1 MRYPAILLAVAL
13 AAQAGVAGPAETSGA
28 RFYFSGDGVI
38 DLYSTHSDEHLVL
51 RYRDAEGGYDRA
63 ALARIAQFFRSR
75 SDGRSGPISL
85 RLIELIDYVQDRYRP
100 RRLALVSGYRSPA
113 FNQALRDSGHRVAQA
128 SLHTEGMAADVQPAG
143 LNLRRLWLQL
153 RALHAGGVG
162 LYQSEGFI
170 HLDTG
175 APRFWEAATSGVEK
189 NLSADNARLFARTDF
204 DRYAD
209 LRGATVDL
217 HAVTALPIRIGRTA
231 HLGDREVAL
240 TAVGGGIAL
249 DGECYVISEPA
260 DRYAFAVASS
270 MDPPLHGV
278 PLRLQ
283 TCLPRIGATPEEI
296 VSNPVERLR

>member
-1 MRYPAILLAVAL
+1 MMYPAMALALVLAV
-13 AAQAGVAGPAETSGA
+13 QAGVADPATASGE
-28 RFYFSGDGVI
+28 RFYFSGDGVL
-38 DLYSTHSDEHLVL
+38 DLYSTHSDEHLAL
-51 RYRDAEGGYDRA
+51 RYRDAEGRYDPT

-85 RLIELIDYVQDRYRP
+85 RLIELIDYVQDHYRP

-113 FNQALRDSGHRVAQA
+113 FNQALRESGHRVAQA
-128 SLHTEGMAADVQPAG
+128 SLHTEGMAADIQPVG
-143 LNLRRLWLQL
+143 LNLRSLWLQL
-153 RALHAGGVG
+153 RALRAGGAG

-209 LRGATVDL
+209 LRGAIVGL
-217 HAVTALPIRIGRTA
+217 HAVTALPIGIARTA
-231 HLGDREVAL
+231 HLGDREVVLA
-240 TAVGGGIAL
+240 AVGDGIAL
-249 DGECYVISEPA
+249 DADCYVVSEPA
-260 DRYAFAVASS
+260 DQYAFTVASS
-270 MDPPLHGV
+270 VEPPLHGA

-283 TCLPRIGATPEEI
+283 SCPPRIGATAAEI